1 MPTGEGRHKKS
12 MTVTGTAAE
21 KAMFQRA
28 AEMSGLSF
36 NMWARNV
43 LLFAA
48 RQRLQGL
55 LNDAEPTYSPERLG
69 LVVEDEEASV
79 AGE

>member
-69 LVVEDEEASV
+69 IAVEDEEASV